1 MIDLIDKYY
10 KNQEIVNDNELIFVC
25 NEEDIASEINKNKKI
40 KDYIKPD
47 NNILKITTF
56 LKEKTKKINY
66 IEDTCPSFGIFL
78 SNEKK
83 VSDLIDIYY
92 EKKNIKN
99 ENKKIF
105 LCDGDNLT
113 LKREKYIGE
122 IQKNSFILDVLVY
135 DIISLYN

>member
-10 KNQEIVNDNELIFVC
+10 KKKEIVNDNELIFVC
-25 NEEDIASEINKNKKI
+25 NEEDIGSEINKNKKI
-40 KDYIKPD
+40 KDYINPD
-47 NNILKITTF
+47 NNILKITIF

-66 IEDTCPSFGIFL
+66 IEDTCLSFEIYL

-105 LCDGDNLT
+105 LCNGENLT
-113 LKREKYIGE
+113 LKKENILEKFKKIH
-122 IQKNSFILDVLVY
+122 SFLMFWFMI
-135 DIISLYN
+135 